1 MRIKI
6 RQIFL
11 TALLIFGSRL
21 IGKGQ
26 ITDTLPFMIT
36 LDSVTI
42 EEVRSG
48 FSVNDFIDFVG
59 KDTTFYEAFRN
70 LRRIDYDSRA
80 LVRMFDDEGLSKASY
95 TNITHQA
102 VSDKCRSMQFAFESA
117 TGDFFDKHHEM
128 NYYTARVFSYIFL
141 YRDTICNNY
150 VVTDNNAGS
159 DSKLEQR
166 KEQLKTLIFQPGKPV
181 DDIPLIKNKM
191 AIFSE
196 EMSQFYDYKIES
208 KNYATGV
215 ECYVFTVQKKTDAE
229 DDDVVIHNLT
239 TWFDKKTMQ
248 IVSRQYNLSYA
259 SAIFD
264 FDVQMDVRLSYING
278 YLIPSFIKYNGYW
291 DIPLRKPEVGS
302 VEIFVW

>member
-1 MRIKI
+1 MLMFCYR
-6 RQIFL
+6 L
-11 TALLIFGSRL
+11 ALLS
-21 IGKGQ
+21 Q
-26 ITDTLPFMIT
+26 VPDTLPFMIT

-48 FSVNDFIDFVG
+48 FSVNDFIDFVE

-95 TNITHQA
+95 TNITHQTVA
-102 VSDKCRSMQFAFESA
+102 SKCRSMQFAFESA
-117 TGDFFDKHHEM
+117 TGDFFDKHGDM

-141 YRDTICNNY
+141 YRDTICSNY
-150 VVTDNNAGS
+150 VATDNNANS

-196 EMSQFYDYKIES
+196 EMSYYYDYKIES
-208 KNYATGV
+208 KKYATGV
-215 ECYVFTVQKKTDAE
+215 DCYVFTVQKKPDTKS
-229 DDDVVIHNLT
+229 DDVVINNLT

-248 IVSRQYNLSYA
+248 IISRQYSLSYA

>member
-1 MRIKI
+1 MFTPLLMFSCR
-6 RQIFL
+6 F
-11 TALLIFGSRL
+11 ALH
-21 IGKGQ
+21 GQ
-26 ITDTLPFMIT
+26 VPDTLPFMIT

-48 FSVNDFIDFVG
+48 FKVNDFIEFVER
-59 KDTTFYEAFRN
+59 DTTFYAAFRN
-70 LRRIDYDSRA
+70 LRRVNYNSRA
-80 LVRMFDDEGLSKASY
+80 LVRMFDDENLSKASY
-95 TNITHQA
+95 TNITTQT
-102 VSDKCRSMQFAFESA
+102 VSNKCRSMQFSFESA
-117 TGDFFDKHHEM
+117 TGDFFDKHGAM

-150 VVTDNNAGS
+150 VVTDNNAGT

-181 DDIPLIKNKM
+181 DGIPLIKNKM

-196 EMSQFYDYKIES
+196 EMSGYYDYKIES
-208 KNYATGV
+208 KKYTTGV
-215 ECYVFTVQKKTDAE
+215 DCYVFTVQKKPETKSE
-229 DDDVVIHNLT
+229 DVVITNLT
-239 TWFDKKTMQ
+239 TWFDKKTMR

-278 YLIPSFIKYNGYW
+278 YLIPSFIKYDGYW